1 MSLFLGNLSNS
12 CNITDLE
19 KLFGE
24 YGKCTIKYLGTYG
37 FAEFD
42 SEKDAED
49 AFNAL
54 QGKTVNGRELKLEW
68 SKKSKK
74 YDKGSSS
81 FTGRCYICGHKGH
94 YARDCS
100 RRRRRRSSSD
110 SDDDSSSSSYSDRH
124 RRHRRRSHSH
134 RRSKRRYSYSD
145 DSSRSSYSDRKR
157 KSRRHRRHSSRH
169 SKKSRDSSSNSDSY
183 SKSSSKSSSQNSK
196 ESK

>member
-1 MSLFLGNLSNS
+1 MSLFIGNLSNS

-42 SEKDAED
+42 SEKDAEE

-54 QGKTVNGRELKLEW
+54 QGKNVNGRELKLEW

-81 FTGRCYICGHKGH
+81 FSGRCYICGHKGH

-124 RRHRRRSHSH
+124 RRHRRKSRSHLH

-145 DSSRSSYSDRKR
+145 DSSRSSYSRR
-157 KSRRHRRHSSRH
+157 KSRRHRRHS
-169 SKKSRDSSSNSDSY
+169 KKSSDSSSYSSY
-183 SKSSSKSSSQNSK
+183 SKSSSKSSSSK

>member
-1 MSLFLGNLSNS
+1 MSLFIGNLSNS

-42 SEKDAED
+42 SEKDAEE

-54 QGKTVNGRELKLEW
+54 QGKNVNGRELKLEW

-81 FTGRCYICGHKGH
+81 FSGRCYICGHKGH

-124 RRHRRRSHSH
+124 RRHRRRSHSN

-145 DSSRSSYSDRKR
+145 DSSRSSYSRR
-157 KSRRHRRHSSRH
+157 KSRRHRRHS
-169 SKKSRDSSSNSDSY
+169 KKSSDSSSYSSY
-183 SKSSSKSSSQNSK
+183 SKSSSKSSSSK

>member
-1 MSLFLGNLSNS
+1 MSLFIGNLSNS

-42 SEKDAED
+42 SEKDAEE

-54 QGKTVNGRELKLEW
+54 QGKNVNGRDLKLEW

-81 FTGRCYICGHKGH
+81 FSGRCYICGHKGH

-124 RRHRRRSHSH
+124 RRHRKRSHSH

-145 DSSRSSYSDRKR
+145 DSSRSSYSRRKD
-157 KSRRHRRHSSRH
+157 RRHRRYSSRH
-169 SKKSRDSSSNSDSY
+169 SKKSSDSSSYSSY
-183 SKSSSKSSSQNSK
+183 SKSSSKSSSR

>member
-1 MSLFLGNLSNS
+1 MSLFIGNLSNS

-42 SEKDAED
+42 SEKDAEE

-54 QGKTVNGRELKLEW
+54 QGKNVNGRDLKLEW

-81 FTGRCYICGHKGH
+81 FSGRCYICGHKGH

-124 RRHRRRSHSH
+124 RRHRKRSHSH

-145 DSSRSSYSDRKR
+145 ESSRSSYSRRKD
-157 KSRRHRRHSSRH
+157 RRHRRHSSRH
-169 SKKSRDSSSNSDSY
+169 SKKSSDSSSYSSY
-183 SKSSSKSSSQNSK
+183 SKSSSKSSSR

>member
-81 FTGRCYICGHKGH
+81 FSGRCYICGHKGH

-124 RRHRRRSHSH
+124 RRHRKRSHSH

-145 DSSRSSYSDRKR
+145 DSSRSSYSRRKD
-157 KSRRHRRHSSRH
+157 RRHRRHSSRH
-169 SKKSRDSSSNSDSY
+169 SKKSSDSSSYSSY
-183 SKSSSKSSSQNSK
+183 SKSSSKSSSR

>member
-42 SEKDAED
+42 SEKDAEE

-81 FTGRCYICGHKGH
+81 FSGRCYICGHKGH

-124 RRHRRRSHSH
+124 RRHRRKSRSHSH

-145 DSSRSSYSDRKR
+145 DSSRSSYSRR
-157 KSRRHRRHSSRH
+157 KSRRHRRHS
-169 SKKSRDSSSNSDSY
+169 KKSCDSSSYSSY
-183 SKSSSKSSSQNSK
+183 SKSSSKSSSSK

>member
-42 SEKDAED
+42 SEKDAEE

-81 FTGRCYICGHKGH
+81 FSGRCYICGHKGH

-124 RRHRRRSHSH
+124 RRHRRQSRSHSH

-145 DSSRSSYSDRKR
+145 DSSRSSYSRR
-157 KSRRHRRHSSRH
+157 KSRRHRRHS
-169 SKKSRDSSSNSDSY
+169 KKSSDSSSYSSY
-183 SKSSSKSSSQNSK
+183 SKSSSKSSSSK

>member
-1 MSLFLGNLSNS
+1 MSLFIGNLSNS

-42 SEKDAED
+42 SEKDAEE

-54 QGKTVNGRELKLEW
+54 QGKNVNGRDLKLEW

-81 FTGRCYICGHKGH
+81 FSGRCYICGHKGH

-124 RRHRRRSHSH
+124 RRHRKRSHSH

-145 DSSRSSYSDRKR
+145 DSSRSSYSRRKD
-157 KSRRHRRHSSRH
+157 RRHRRHSSRH
-169 SKKSRDSSSNSDSY
+169 SKKSSDSSSYSSY
-183 SKSSSKSSSQNSK
+183 SKSSSKSSSR

>member
-1 MSLFLGNLSNS
+1 MSLFIGNLSNS

-42 SEKDAED
+42 SEKDAEE

-54 QGKTVNGRELKLEW
+54 QGKNVNGRDLKLEW

-81 FTGRCYICGHKGH
+81 FSGRCYICGHKGH

-110 SDDDSSSSSYSDRH
+110 SDDDSSSSSYE
-124 RRHRRRSHSH
+124 
-134 RRSKRRYSYSD
+134 
-145 DSSRSSYSDRKR
+145 DRKR

-169 SKKSRDSSSNSDSY
+169 SKKSSDSSSYSDSY
-183 SKSSSKSSSQNSK
+183 SKSSSKSSSKYSK

>member
-1 MSLFLGNLSNS
+1 MSLFIGNLSNS

-42 SEKDAED
+42 SEKDAEE

-54 QGKTVNGRELKLEW
+54 QGKNVNGRDLKLEW

-81 FTGRCYICGHKGH
+81 FSGRCYICGHKGH

-145 DSSRSSYSDRKR
+145 DSSRSSYSRRKD
-157 KSRRHRRHSSRH
+157 RRHRRHSSRH
-169 SKKSRDSSSNSDSY
+169 SKKSSDSSSYSSY
-183 SKSSSKSSSQNSK
+183 SKSSSKSSSR

>member
-1 MSLFLGNLSNS
+1 MSLFIGNLSNS

-42 SEKDAED
+42 SEKDAEE

-54 QGKTVNGRELKLEW
+54 QGKNVNGRELKLEW

-81 FTGRCYICGHKGH
+81 FSGRCYICGHKGH

-124 RRHRRRSHSH
+124 RRHRRKSRSHSH

-145 DSSRSSYSDRKR
+145 DSSRSSYSRR
-157 KSRRHRRHSSRH
+157 KSRRHRRHS
-169 SKKSRDSSSNSDSY
+169 KKSSDSSSYSSY
-183 SKSSSKSSSQNSK
+183 SKSSSKSSSSK